1 MTKMDYK
8 KIALKVMQSHNK
20 SVDFKSLL
28 EDERDANP
36 SLQKGYHIKQAN
48 WKSVGSFIME
58 LSEAFGIFS
67 NEMNWRNE
75 QLISEE
81 DMKRNDVLNVQLEM
95 SSGDKVTYREM
106 MLMGTF
112 VKVKAGKI
120 MRDSNISLYY
130 EDTEDESEY
139 VDIRL

>member
-1 MTKMDYK
+1 MDYK
-8 KIALKVMQSHNK
+8 KIALKVIQSHNK

-48 WKSVGSFIME
+48 WKSVGSFIVE
-58 LSEAFGIFS
+58 LSEAFGVFS

-75 QLISEE
+75 HLISE
-81 DMKRNDVLNVQLEM
+81 DMKINDVLNVQLEM
-95 SSGDKVTYREM
+95 SSGDKVTYREVS
-106 MLMGTF
+106 LWGTF

-120 MRDSNISLYY
+120 MRGSNISLYY
-130 EDTEDESEY
+130 EDTDDESED
-139 VDIRL
+139 VDIKL